1 MRLKG
6 GGQVVGEDRSS
17 SKGEDRSSKGVGWAV
32 VEVEVGEGAFLGEGW
47 GGPSSKSLGWVIAEV
62 GYGGQVEVG

>member
-1 MRLKG
+1 MSPKG
-6 GGQVVGEDRSS
+6 GGQVVIEGEGRS
-17 SKGEDRSSKGVGWAV
+17 SSKGVGWTV

-47 GGPSSKSLGWVIAEV
+47 GGPSSKSLGWVVAEV